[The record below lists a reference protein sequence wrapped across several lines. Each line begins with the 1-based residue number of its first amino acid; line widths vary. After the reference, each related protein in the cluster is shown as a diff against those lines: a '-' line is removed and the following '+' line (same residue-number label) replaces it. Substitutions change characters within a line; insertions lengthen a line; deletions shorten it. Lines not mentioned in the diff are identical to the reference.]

1 MNVRRLS
8 IQRRLGMIMMI
19 TTSAVL
25 LLAGI
30 ASIVA
35 DFVTLGKI
43 AERDL
48 SALGSV
54 IALDSAAPI
63 TFRDRD
69 TAREVLS
76 SLRAKPS
83 IMAAA
88 LFDRGGAPFATWAPR
103 GDFAPR
109 SLRSLQQIPLAG
121 AIHVYADVVVD
132 GEKVGTLYI
141 AGSRDIVMS
150 RIRQYVFIFLVIL
163 IVALGIA
170 FVLSSSLPR
179 VVSRPIEELAIV
191 ARKVTRED
199 NYNLR
204 APPVDDSAP
213 REVADLVTAFN
224 LMLTEVQV
232 HREDLELQV
241 QSRTAELS
249 LVLERKQAILE
260 SAAEGIFGLD
270 LDGVVTFMNP
280 SAARILGSEQ
290 MSLVGRPLHS
300 GIHSAT
306 CPDRP
311 LPHGGCRV
319 CGAGLDPAV
328 RNGRGKFNRFDGAG
342 AVPIE
347 YTSGTIVDERGNAA
361 GVVVTFRDISEQL
374 AVERMKDEF
383 VSTVSHEMR
392 TPLTSIRGALGLLA
406 SGLLGN
412 VDTRAQRMLDIAV
425 TNTDRLVRLINDILD
440 LERMASG
447 RVELS
452 RGVVGVSDL
461 MIEAVEGIQL
471 LAESAGVTVIAN
483 PSDARVWGDRDRI
496 LQTLTNLLSNAV
508 KFSPSGTVVMLNGS
522 AAGGMYTFA
531 VEDEGRGIPKEHL
544 ESVFERFKQVDASDA
559 RLKGGTGLGLAIC
572 RSIVVA
578 HGGRIWAESE
588 EQEGTTFYFT
598 IPLQQE
604 TRHAA

>member
-1 MNVRRLS
+1 MTVRRLS

-25 LLAGI
+25 LLAGS
-30 ASIVA
+30 ASIIA
-35 DFVTLGKI
+35 DFVTLGEI
-43 AERDL
+43 AKRDL
-48 SALGSV
+48 NTLGSV

-63 TFRDRD
+63 TFRDHE

-103 GDFAPR
+103 GDFAPA
-109 SLRSLQQIPLAG
+109 SLRSLQQTPLAG
-121 AIHVYADVVVD
+121 AIHVYADVIVD
-132 GEKVGTLYI
+132 GEKIGTLYI
-141 AGSRDIVMS
+141 AGSRDIVMG

-170 FVLSSSLPR
+170 FILSSSLPR
-179 VVSRPIEELAIV
+179 VVSRPIEELAAV
-191 ARKVTRED
+191 AREVTRGD

-204 APPVDDSAP
+204 APPVDDCAP

-249 LVLERKQAILE
+249 LVLERKHAILE

-270 LDGVVTFMNP
+270 LDGVVTFMNA
-280 SAARILGSEQ
+280 SAARILGSDE
-290 MSLVGRPLHS
+290 MSLVGRPLHAY
-300 GIHSAT
+300 IHSAT
-306 CPDRP
+306 CPDRA

-328 RNGRGKFNRFDGAG
+328 RTGRGKFNRFDDAG

-347 YTSGTIVDERGNAA
+347 YTSCTIVDERGNAA

-383 VSTVSHEMR
+383 VSTVSHELR
-392 TPLTSIRGALGLLA
+392 TPLTSIRGALGLLG
-406 SGLLGN
+406 SGLLGD
-412 VDTRAQRMLDIAV
+412 VDARAQRMLDIAII
-425 TNTDRLVRLINDILD
+425 NTDRLVRLINDILD
-440 LERMASG
+440 LERMESG

-461 MIEAVEGIQL
+461 MIEAVEGIQP
-471 LAESAGVTVIAN
+471 LAERAGVTVIAN

-508 KFSPSGTVVMLNGS
+508 KFSRSGTIVMLNGS
-522 AAGGMYTFA
+522 AAAGMYTFA
-531 VEDEGRGIPKEHL
+531 VEDEGRGIPKDHL

-572 RSIVVA
+572 RSIIVA

-588 EQEGTTFYFT
+588 EQKGTTFYFT
-598 IPLQQE
+598 IPLHKE

>member
-1 MNVRRLS
+1 MTEPRRDPS
-8 IQRRLGMIMMI
+8 AKFISAGMVAIG
-19 TTSAVL
+19 AL
-25 LLAGI
+25 L
-30 ASIVA
+30 
-35 DFVTLGKI
+35 VTLCGGCT
-43 AERDL
+43 L
-48 SALGSV
+48 Y
-54 IALDSAAPI
+54 
-63 TFRDRD
+63 F
-69 TAREVLS
+69 
-76 SLRAKPS
+76 
-83 IMAAA
+83 
-88 LFDRGGAPFATWAPR
+88 GGASLWDLLQ
-103 GDFAPR
+103 GR
-109 SLRSLQQIPLAG
+109 SEQGYGP
-121 AIHVYADVVVD
+121 
-132 GEKVGTLYI
+132 
-141 AGSRDIVMS
+141 
-150 RIRQYVFIFLVIL
+150 VIL
-163 IVALGIA
+163 IVALVIA

-300 GIHSAT
+300 NIHSAT

-342 AVPIE
+342 VVPIE

-361 GVVVTFRDISEQL
+361 GVVVTFPDISEQL

-522 AAGGMYTFA
+522 AAAGMYTFA

-578 HGGRIWAESE
+578 HGGRIWAESA
-588 EQEGTTFYFT
+588 EQKGTTFYFT
-598 IPLQQE
+598 IPLE
-604 TRHAA
+604 KEARHAA